1 MAQVLDYSAGQPGA
15 ANIAR
20 AGFNGAVRYIGFPE
34 RRKCTTGGELVEFNR
49 IGLSMALVF
58 QDGTGDF
65 LGGYSAG
72 QQNARRARAH
82 ADDIGFPR
90 NRPIYMAIDRDVVRD
105 HDLDLAMAYLDGTSS
120 VLGLANTGVY
130 GEYDICRR
138 ALDFSTAH
146 ASYAWQTAAWSGG
159 KHYAG
164 AHLYQRVGTALVG
177 GIACD
182 INDVRARDWGQHD
195 YVHTEDAVALTQDDL
210 NAIRDAVWSK
220 EVQLVQLDEHG
231 ERRPTT
237 VNVPAFTVL
246 AYSDARAQGCD
257 VTTRAVG
264 AEVLAAVQ
272 AGGLD
277 AAEFAAQ
284 LAPLVAGMVTAGATP
299 EQVHVACDDVI
310 RAAFGRGAEME
321 GGSS

>member
-20 AGFNGAVRYIGFPE
+20 AGFDGAVRYIGFPE
-34 RRKCTTGGELVEFNR
+34 RRKCTTHSELDSYSRN
-49 IGLSMALVF
+49 GLGMALVF

-90 NRPIYMAIDRDVVRD
+90 NRPIYMAIDRDVVSE
-105 HDLDLAMAYLDGTSS
+105 HDFGLMLAYLDGAGS
-120 VLGLANTGVY
+120 VLGSANTGVY
-130 GEYDICRR
+130 GEYDVVRR
-138 ALDFSTAH
+138 ALQGGH
-146 ASYAWQTAAWSGG
+146 AAYGWQTAAWSGG
-159 KHYAG
+159 KLFAG
-164 AHLYQRVGTALVG
+164 AHLYQRIGTALVG

-182 INDVRARDWGQHD
+182 INDVRAADWGQHD
-195 YVHTEDAVALTQDDL
+195 YMHTEDAVALTQDDL

-231 ERRPTT
+231 ERLPTT

-264 AEVLAAVQ
+264 AEVIAAVQ

-277 AAEFAAQ
+277 PAAFAAQ
-284 LAPLVAGMVTAGATP
+284 LAPLVAGMVTAGATA
-299 EQVHVACDDVI
+299 EQVHVACDDAI

-321 GGSS
+321 GGSA